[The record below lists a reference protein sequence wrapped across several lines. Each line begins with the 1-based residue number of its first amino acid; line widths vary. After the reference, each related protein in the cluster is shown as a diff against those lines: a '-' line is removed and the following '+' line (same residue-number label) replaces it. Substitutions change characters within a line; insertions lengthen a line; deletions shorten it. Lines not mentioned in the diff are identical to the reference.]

1 MARLVSY
8 EFRGQQK
15 TVNFAF
21 DQYRDIFEA
30 AAAAEGVDISAFL
43 RMEQQVAM
51 TAKGGGAL
59 KSFRL
64 HEFARMGFT
73 NVKLLKTDD

>member
-21 DQYRDIFEA
+21 DQYHDIFEA

-43 RMEQQVAM
+43 KMEQQVAM

-64 HEFARMGFT
+64 NEFARMGFI

>member
-1 MARLVSY
+1 MARLVTY
-8 EFRGQQK
+8 EFRGQAK

-21 DQYRDIFEA
+21 DKYRDIFEA

-43 RMEQQVAM
+43 KMEQQVAL
-51 TAKGGGAL
+51 TAKGGGAV
-59 KSFRL
+59 KNFRQ

-73 NVKLLKTDD
+73 NVRLVKTEE

>member
-15 TVNFAF
+15 TINFAF
-21 DQYRDIFEA
+21 DKYRDIFEA
-30 AAAAEGVDISAFL
+30 AAAAEGIDISAFL
-43 RMEQQVAM
+43 KMEQQVAL

-64 HEFARMGFT
+64 HEFARMGFS
-73 NVKLLKTDD
+73 NVRLLKTED